1 MAPEHKGQR
10 KSTSCRVV
18 RIFVVVCGE
27 TVIVI
32 LKKQTL
38 PKLFTLGNTVKTSM
52 WEPSGFNTQKYKN
65 LFSQTR
71 SSSFLDVLMYV
82 GTVELW

>member
-1 MAPEHKGQR
+1 MHKTFVQGSVRIVHVNISHLRDQVPMTHIKCLVIKQENEMAPEHKGQR

-32 LKKQTL
+32 
-38 PKLFTLGNTVKTSM
+38 
-52 WEPSGFNTQKYKN
+52 
-65 LFSQTR
+65 
-71 SSSFLDVLMYV
+71 
-82 GTVELW
+82 

>member
-1 MAPEHKGQR
+1 MTHIKCLVIKQENEMAPEHKGQR

-38 PKLFTLGNTVKTSM
+38 LKLFTLGNTVKTSM
-52 WEPSGFNTQKYKN
+52 
-65 LFSQTR
+65 
-71 SSSFLDVLMYV
+71 
-82 GTVELW
+82 

>member
-1 MAPEHKGQR
+1 MFSYKAGNEMAPEHKGQR

-38 PKLFTLGNTVKTSM
+38 LKLFTLGNTVKNQHVRT
-52 WEPSGFNTQKYKN
+52 
-65 LFSQTR
+65 
-71 SSSFLDVLMYV
+71 
-82 GTVELW
+82 